1 MELWDAYDVRGNSLE
16 HTLIR
21 GEGVPAGEY
30 HLVADILVRHTDGS
44 FLLTQRD
51 PQKPAFPGCWELSAG
66 GSVLAGETALS
77 GAMRELREETGIQAD
92 ALAPA
97 FEITW
102 PGRHASYHGYVCRYA
117 GDKEAIT
124 LQPGE
129 TVAYRWLTLW
139 NRRSSFWPLTADD
152 SDYKYVRMLWYF
164 RDLAVWFLNIP
175 LSSDE

>member
-21 GEGVPAGEY
+21 GEEVPAGEY
-30 HLVADILVRHTDGS
+30 HLLADILVRHTDGS

-97 FEITW
+97 FDTVVNTV
-102 PGRHASYHGYVCRYA
+102 PASRNSTRPP
-117 GDKEAIT
+117 K
-124 LQPGE
+124 
-129 TVAYRWLTLW
+129 
-139 NRRSSFWPLTADD
+139 SSAPTASPSESA
-152 SDYKYVRMLWYF
+152 SDAPAPK
-164 RDLAVWFLNIP
+164 
-175 LSSDE
+175 

>member
-21 GEGVPAGEY
+21 GEEVPAGEY

-77 GAMRELREETGIQAD
+77 GAMRELREETGLSAERTTHLTTLLTTPGFCTEKIAVY
-92 ALAPA
+92 LAQGLSQGDTHPDEDEFLGLVRLPLEEA
-97 FEITW
+97 FEMVM
-102 PGRHASYHGYVCRYA
+102 R
-117 GDKEAIT
+117 
-124 LQPGE
+124 GE
-129 TVAYRWLTLW
+129 ICDGKTICGLMMAREIVARQK
-139 NRRSSFWPLTADD
+139 A
-152 SDYKYVRMLWYF
+152 
-164 RDLAVWFLNIP
+164 
-175 LSSDE
+175 

>member
-21 GEGVPAGEY
+21 GEEVPAGEY

-102 PGRHASYHGYVCRYA
+102 PGRHAIYHGYVCRYA

-129 TVAYRWLTLW
+129 TVAYRWLTL
-139 NRRSSFWPLTADD
+139 PEL
-152 SDYKYVRMLWYF
+152 
-164 RDLAVWFLNIP
+164 LAFMNDPTFVATSRERWGLYLNT
-175 LSSDE
+175 LKEAELK

>member
-21 GEGVPAGEY
+21 GEEVPAGEY

-77 GAMRELREETGIQAD
+77 GAMRELRE
-92 ALAPA
+92 
-97 FEITW
+97 
-102 PGRHASYHGYVCRYA
+102 
-117 GDKEAIT
+117 
-124 LQPGE
+124 
-129 TVAYRWLTLW
+129 
-139 NRRSSFWPLTADD
+139 
-152 SDYKYVRMLWYF
+152 
-164 RDLAVWFLNIP
+164 
-175 LSSDE
+175 

>member
-1 MELWDAYDVRGNSLE
+1 METSGRPWMTCGAIAWQ

-21 GEGVPAGEY
+21 GEEIPAGG
-30 HLVADILVRHTDGS
+30 HTPPGGGTFLVRHTDGS

-97 FEITW
+97 FRSHLARQARHLSRLCV
-102 PGRHASYHGYVCRYA
+102 PLCGR
-117 GDKEAIT
+117 
-124 LQPGE
+124 
-129 TVAYRWLTLW
+129 
-139 NRRSSFWPLTADD
+139 
-152 SDYKYVRMLWYF
+152 
-164 RDLAVWFLNIP
+164 
-175 LSSDE
+175 